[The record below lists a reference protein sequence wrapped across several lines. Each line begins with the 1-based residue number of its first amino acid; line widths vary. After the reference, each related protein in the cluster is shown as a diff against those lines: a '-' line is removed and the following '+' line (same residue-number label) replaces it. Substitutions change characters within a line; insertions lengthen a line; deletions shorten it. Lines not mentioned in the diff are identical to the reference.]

1 MSKKTQQTSEPIKKI
16 GRPSEYTKEKGDLIC
31 SRLSDGESLRS
42 ICRDENMPAVGTV
55 LRWVSSKDNEEFRMQ
70 YAHAREIG
78 LEHMA
83 EEILEI
89 CDDGTNDW
97 MEKVTKSGEVM
108 VVGDHEHIQR
118 SKLRVDTRRWILSKL
133 LPKKYGE
140 KASMELTGADGGAI
154 QFSDS
159 ERAAKI
165 QAIMAAA
172 QQRKGTDEGK

>member
-1 MSKKTQQTSEPIKKI
+1 MSKKTQQTSEPPRRV

-42 ICRDENMPAVGTV
+42 ICRDENMPNIGTV
-55 LRWVSSKDNEEFRMQ
+55 LRWVSSKDNDEFRTQ

-89 CDDGTNDW
+89 CDDGSNDF
-97 MEKVTKSGEVM
+97 MEKATGSGL
-108 VVGDHEHIQR
+108 VVVADHEHIQR
-118 SKLRVDTRRWILSKL
+118 SKLRVDTRKWVLSKL